1 LSDYFL
7 GEIMINYFKKLFNA
21 LNSVKNINSGY
32 VIRRSTGTNS
42 LTMLDSGANKATVTA
57 MLRQITGIDLESAKS
72 IVENH
77 PYKFMT
83 NISADEADL
92 TKQALEFAGAKIEI
106 K

>member
-1 LSDYFL
+1 
-7 GEIMINYFKKLFNA
+7 MINFLKKCI
-21 LNSVKNINSGY
+21 NSLKAIKDINSGY
-32 VIRRSTGTNS
+32 VIRRSTGSNS
-42 LTMLDSGANKATVTA
+42 LTMLDAGANKATVTA

-72 IVENH
+72 IVESH
-77 PYKFMT
+77 PYTFMT